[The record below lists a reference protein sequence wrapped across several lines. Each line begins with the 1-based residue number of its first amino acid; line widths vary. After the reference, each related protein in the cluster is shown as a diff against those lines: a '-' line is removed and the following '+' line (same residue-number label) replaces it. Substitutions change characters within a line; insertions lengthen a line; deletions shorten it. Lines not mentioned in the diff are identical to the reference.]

1 MTARPIRRVSSVD
14 VQWGELGE
22 RSRATIADRWQRVRG
37 SLLLAVQAGVAA
49 GLAWL
54 VAHDLIGHRTPFFA
68 PIAAVIVLGVSVGQR
83 LRRAVE
89 LVVGVAL
96 GILVG
101 DGIIAAIGTG
111 PWQITVCVTLAM
123 LVAVFLGGSAIV
135 VGQASS
141 SAVLVATLA
150 PPTHGIYYSR
160 FLDALVGGIVGVA
173 VLMLL
178 LPLNP
183 FTHVRRAAAPVLGVL
198 IEALYALADALGAR
212 DLERADAVL
221 ARLRGT
227 DRQIAQFHTALS
239 TGREVATLAPVRWRA
254 RAPLAQYLD
263 AAVHVDRAVRNAR
276 VLARRVWAAIADQEP
291 VPEEL
296 PVAIRT
302 LGDCVDEL
310 RRQLGSGDRPEHARE
325 RAVEAVRQAATAY
338 REGVE
343 FSGMV
348 AVGQVRAIATD
359 LLRAAGLED
368 RAAGRLVRHTFN
380 ADRTG
385 SPLGWR
391 HDAAER

>member
-1 MTARPIRRVSSVD
+1 MATRPIRRASSVE

-22 RSRATIADRWQRVRG
+22 RSKATLTDRWQRAKG
-37 SLLLAVQAGVAA
+37 SLLLAVQAGIAA

-54 VAHDLIGHRTPFFA
+54 VAHDLLGHKSPFFA

-83 LRRAVE
+83 LRRAIE

-101 DGIIAAIGTG
+101 DGIIVVIGTG
-111 PWQITVCVTLAM
+111 PWQIAVCVTLAM
-123 LVAVFLGGSAIV
+123 LIAVFLGGSAIV

-160 FLDALVGGIVGVA
+160 FLDALAGGIVGVA

-183 FTHVRRAAAPVLGVL
+183 FTHVRRAAAPVLG
-198 IEALYALADALGAR
+198 ALVEGLRDLADALDGR
-212 DLERADAVL
+212 DLDRADAVL
-221 ARLRGT
+221 TRLRGT
-227 DRQIAQFHTALS
+227 DPQISQFHTALA

-263 AAVHVDRAVRNAR
+263 AAVHIDHAVRNAR
-276 VLARRVWAAIADQEP
+276 VLARRVSAVIVDHEP
-291 VPEEL
+291 VPGDL
-296 PVAIRT
+296 PAAVRT
-302 LGDCVDEL
+302 LAGCVDEL
-310 RRQLGSGDRPEHARE
+310 RRQLGSGDRPDAARE
-325 RAVEAVRQAATAY
+325 RALQAVREAAAAY

-343 FSGMV
+343 FSGLV
-348 AVGQVRAIATD
+348 AIGQIRAIATD
-359 LLRAAGLED
+359 LLRAAGLAD

-380 ADRTG
+380 AEKPKA
-385 SPLGWR
+385 PLGWR